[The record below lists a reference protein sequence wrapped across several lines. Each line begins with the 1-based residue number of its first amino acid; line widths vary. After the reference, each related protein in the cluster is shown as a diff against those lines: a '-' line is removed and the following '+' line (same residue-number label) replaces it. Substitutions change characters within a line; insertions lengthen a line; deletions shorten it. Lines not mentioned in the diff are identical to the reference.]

1 MAVNCDP
8 SALAK
13 ASACFCGPEDSQRAQ
28 MIYLL
33 NVISGLN
40 LTPTKLAAAASCF
53 NCIPEDLWRAEVTY
67 LLCSISSKVGA

>member
-40 LTPTKLAAAASCF
+40 LTPAQLAAAAACY

-67 LLCSISSKVGA
+67 LLCAAAKAAGA